1 MIKKIALIILLLN
14 ALRAEIQPYEAKKF
28 TNLEKVQGLD
38 QSLIETHL
46 KLYQGYVKNTNLLL
60 EKLQTIDPSSYEY
73 GALKRRL
80 GWEFDGMKLHEL
92 YFEELS
98 SNGLVNKD
106 LSIIKHLNKQFGSYE
121 SWKKDF
127 ISTGLM
133 RGIGWVVL
141 YFDED
146 QNLFINEWINE
157 HDTGHLVRLNPLLIL
172 DVWEHA
178 YISQFELDR
187 KQYFEVFFKNLNWEI
202 IENRYQ
208 KFLRIQNEQ

>member
-1 MIKKIALIILLLN
+1 MIKKITPLLLFLN
-14 ALRAEIQPYEAKKF
+14 FLNAEIKPYEAKKF

-38 QSLIETHL
+38 QSLIQMHL

-73 GALKRRL
+73 AAFKRRL

-98 SNGLVNKD
+98 SNGFVNND
-106 LSIIKHLNKQFGSYE
+106 FSIIKHLDKQFGSYE
-121 SWKKDF
+121 AWKKDF
-127 ISTGLM
+127 IATGLI

-141 YFDED
+141 YFDKD
-146 QNLFINEWINE
+146 QNLFINQWVNE
-157 HDTGHLVRLNPLLIL
+157 HDTGHLVHSNPLLIL

-178 YISQFELDR
+178 YISQFGLDR
-187 KQYFEVFFKNLNWEI
+187 KQYFEIFFKNLNWEI

-208 KFLRIQNEQ
+208 KFLGNQK